1 VIHQICG
8 KVALTDKEA
17 ETTGEAI
24 FNKCICRYGTPLEI
38 ESDDSKECRN
48 KLATELYKRLN
59 IEHTTTA
66 AAYHPQCNA
75 QEEVCNKTIS
85 KYLNSFVNETT
96 LDWEQYLTLVIDRNL
111 NFAKT
116 ETNLNFGS
124 TET

>member
-1 VIHQICG
+1 MIHQICG
-8 KVALTDKEA
+8 KVALTDK
-17 ETTGEAI
+17 EAI

-38 ESDDSKECRN
+38 VSDNGKECRN
-48 KLATELYKRLN
+48 KLATELYKRQH

-96 LDWEQYLTLVIDRNL
+96 LDLGAISDTNDRPKLKFCPNR
-111 NFAKT
+111 N
-116 ETNLNFGS
+116 
-124 TET
+124 